1 MADIEDALVVR
12 LEANTKAI
20 ERSLAKMAKL
30 SGDSAQQVGAYFKSQ
45 GAMAEK
51 AAAGMNRYVASAGA
65 ARFVLQNTA
74 NQLGDIAVQLQ
85 MGTSA
90 ARVMGQ
96 QLPQLL
102 GGFGA
107 LGGSLGIVAPIL
119 GTIAAIGL
127 PVAAVLFKMG
137 EGAVEA
143 DDAIKTLSTALTEYQ
158 SFAKIA
164 ATDTAELA
172 AKFGDFAD
180 EIKGI
185 SAYMTEVSLG
195 EAIRAAGDA
204 AGPLKESFQQVLDLM
219 VQIRQQ
225 EEAMAEAQ
233 RMADAGIMSPEQ
245 VLVARDALEL
255 FQDQAAEAAATLGLT
270 TDQAII
276 LGDAIDRFGKAD
288 GIVEIRDRA
297 AEVHSLLQGWF
308 EQGEQ
313 LPGPLVE
320 ISKQMERIASQAA
333 EIGAEIGKLPDF
345 IGMAE
350 DAMAGLAAKIAAA
363 DANAGGLAAR
373 MATVAQNAYAAA
385 LGIAQQMQA
394 AQGIETARVANQYAA
409 YGAGRQAF
417 DQSVQGGLGLPV
429 ARPAVSGGGRRGGGG
444 GSSQSAFDPVAN
456 LNQEI
461 QALER
466 KIELIGKT
474 EAEVA
479 QLTAR
484 YSALDEAERRGIN
497 LTSDQVAAID
507 ERAAAVARLTE
518 EMDSATAAHEFL
530 KDAAQSAKDDIIDFA
545 MGGEFSM
552 KRLGD
557 AIERAAL
564 QLLLFNEGSLANGGL
579 ASLLGGSGGSGKS
592 NGGGLLGGILGLFGG
607 RANGGVK
614 SFAGGGFTGTG
625 ARIGGIDGKGGFPAI
640 LHPNETILDHTKS
653 GGQESGA
660 VRVYVDDDM
669 RLRAVFDQH
678 MNVRTR
684 SMNQSMP
691 SRVRQINNDPYRGY

>member
-1 MADIEDALVVR
+1 MASIEDALVVR

-20 ERSLAKMAKL
+20 ERSLARMVKL
-30 SGDSAQQVGAYFKSQ
+30 SGDSAERVGATFKAQ
-45 GAMAEK
+45 GANAER

-90 ARVMGQ
+90 MRVAGQ
-96 QLPQLL
+96 QLPQIL

-143 DDAIKTLSTALTEYQ
+143 DDAVKTLSTALTEYQ
-158 SFAKIA
+158 SFARIA

-172 AKFGDFAD
+172 AKFGDFAA
-180 EIKGI
+180 EIKAIAEYSSQVALGGAI
-185 SAYMTEVSLG
+185 QASRDSA
-195 EAIRAAGDA
+195 DA
-204 AGPLKESFQQVLDLM
+204 LKEQFREVLDLM
-219 VQIRQQ
+219 DQVRAQQAALADAESFGATAEQLLQIRELMQ
-225 EEAMAEAQ
+225 
-233 RMADAGIMSPEQ
+233 
-245 VLVARDALEL
+245 L
-255 FQDQAAEAAATLGLT
+255 FQDQADETAASLGLT
-270 TDQAII
+270 AAQAEV
-276 LGDAIDRFGKAD
+276 LSAAIDRFGNAD

-297 AEVHSLLQGWF
+297 AEVLSLFQGWF
-308 EQGEQ
+308 EEGQT
-313 LPGPLVE
+313 LPTALRPLYDN
-320 ISKQMERIASQAA
+320 MEDITLQSA
-333 EIGAEIGKLPDF
+333 ELNAEFAQLPDF

-350 DAMAGLAAKIAAA
+350 SAMLGLAAKIAAA
-363 DANAGGLAAR
+363 EANAGGLAAR
-373 MATVAQNAYAAA
+373 MAAVAQNAYAAA

-394 AQGIETARVANQYAA
+394 ARNIETARVANQYAA
-409 YGAGRQAF
+409 YGAGRQSF
-417 DQSVQGGLGLPV
+417 DQSVQGGLGLPIN
-429 ARPAVSGGGRRGGGG
+429 RPAIARGGGGGGRRGGGG
-444 GSSQSAFDPVAN
+444 SSGPAFDPLAN

-461 QALER
+461 KALER
-466 KIELIGKT
+466 KIELIGKS

-484 YSALDEAERRGIN
+484 YSALDEAERRGID

-557 AIERAAL
+557 AIKRAAL
-564 QLLLFNEGSLANGGL
+564 QLLLFNEGPLANGGL
-579 ASLLGGSGGSGKS
+579 ASLLGGSGGGGKS
-592 NGGGLLGGILGLFGG
+592 NGGGLLGGILSLFGG
-607 RANGGVK
+607 RTNGGVK
-614 SFAGGGFTGTG
+614 SFNGGGFTGAG

-653 GGQESGA
+653 GGQEAGA

>member
-20 ERSLAKMAKL
+20 ERSLARMAKL
-30 SGDSAQQVGAYFKSQ
+30 SGDSAEKVGANFKAQ
-45 GAMAEK
+45 GAQAER

-90 ARVMGQ
+90 MRVAGQ
-96 QLPQLL
+96 QLPQIL

-180 EIKGI
+180 EIKGFAGTMSEI
-185 SAYMTEVSLG
+185 KLG
-195 EAIRAAGDA
+195 DSIRAASDA

-219 VQIRQQ
+219 VKIRQQ

-270 TDQAII
+270 ADQVIS
-276 LGDAIDRFGKAD
+276 LGDAVDRWGDAD
-288 GIVEIRDRA
+288 GILELRDRS
-297 AEVHSLLQGWF
+297 AEVLALLDGWF
-308 EQGEQ
+308 ERGETI
-313 LPGPLVE
+313 PVPLKSIYEELNGIV
-320 ISKQMERIASQAA
+320 SQTA
-333 EIGAEIGKLPDF
+333 EINTTIGQLPDF

-350 DAMAGLAAKIAAA
+350 DAMARLAAKIAAA
-363 DANAGGLAAR
+363 DANAGGLAGR

-394 AQGIETARVANQYAA
+394 AQNIETARVANQYAA

-429 ARPAVSGGGRRGGGG
+429 VRPAVSGGGRRGGGG
-444 GSSQSAFDPVAN
+444 SSQPAFDPVAN

-461 QALER
+461 QAIER

-479 QLTAR
+479 RLTAR

-497 LTSDQVAAID
+497 LTSDQVSAID

-564 QLLLFNEGSLANGGL
+564 QLLLFNEGPLANGGL
-579 ASLLGGSGGSGKS
+579 ASLIGGSGGGGKS